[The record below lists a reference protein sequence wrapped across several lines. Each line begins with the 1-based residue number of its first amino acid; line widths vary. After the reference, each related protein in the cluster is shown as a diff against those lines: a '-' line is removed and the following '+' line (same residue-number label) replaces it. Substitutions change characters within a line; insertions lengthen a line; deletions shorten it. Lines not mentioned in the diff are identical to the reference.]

1 MRLRQCCFII
11 ADNPFTP
18 RRFRKNR
25 TFKEQMSL
33 NRIMRTIQTFESR
46 NCGDGNVFEWG
57 KRQPVLLAQV
67 PLVKPVINGD
77 DVARGGTE
85 PRVKELIV

>member
-46 NCGDGNVFEWG
+46 NCGDGNVFE
-57 KRQPVLLAQV
+57 
-67 PLVKPVINGD
+67 
-77 DVARGGTE
+77 
-85 PRVKELIV
+85 